1 MKKIRMV
8 WKYKNEEIREVID
21 GLFIIISTNLKMI
34 KWLTSERLSE
44 KLIFDNNFDEN
55 EYIKCDQTI
64 CSSPGIYINLS
75 ERANITC

>member
-1 MKKIRMV
+1 MKKISMV
-8 WKYKNEEIREVID
+8 WKYKNEEIGEVID

-44 KLIFDNNFDEN
+44 KLIFDNKFDEN
-55 EYIKCDQTI
+55 EYIKYNQTI

-75 ERANITC
+75 IRAIITC